1 MVIRG
6 RMTNSPP
13 KELRSLMLD
22 LRQVVAIVLL
32 LVEGLWK
39 IIRSNCDYE
48 TLEEQFQILGQQALT
63 RLFSWM
69 LEKMDER
76 LQRERDPKRYELIT
90 LRPRSDCAIFGEY
103 TIRRRYYRDRDTGTY
118 HFLLDEALGWPQGP
132 RISPKLRET
141 ALDLATEMPF
151 RRAARIINRF
161 VPGISAMS
169 VWKITKQAGETAR
182 SKRERPC
189 AGRSSRTA

>member
-48 TLEEQFQILGQQALT
+48 TLEEQFQALGQQALT

-90 LRPRSDCAIFGEY
+90 LKNALRLRHLWGVHHQEAP
-103 TIRRRYYRDRDTGTY
+103 TTGTGIPEPIISCWMKP
-118 HFLLDEALGWPQGP
+118 LAGLPAPDLPQATGDRPGSGNRDALQEGGP
-132 RISPKLRET
+132 DHQPVCTRHQRHERLE
-141 ALDLATEMPF
+141 D
-151 RRAARIINRF
+151 N
-161 VPGISAMS
+161 
-169 VWKITKQAGETAR
+169 QAGR
-182 SKRERPC
+182 
-189 AGRSSRTA
+189 